1 MHSGAAFEP
10 PNACLKFL
18 WRPPVQRYILRRL
31 LLMIPTLLG
40 VTFVVFVMVRA
51 VPGDVIDQILGDYGA
66 GDTATKEAL
75 RKEYSLDGNIVTQ
88 YVRWMGDVVQLDFGK
103 SVISNRTVMSELR
116 HRLPVTMELG
126 LLAVLFSLAIA
137 LPIGILSAIRQDSI
151 ADYASRSLAISLLAV
166 PGFWVGLM
174 LITMAGRYFT
184 WGVPPKNYINFV
196 DIPIGNLKM
205 MAMPSMILGAAL
217 SGSVMRFTRSAM
229 LEVLRQDYV
238 RTAWSKGLRERVII
252 TRHVMRNALI
262 PVVTV
267 VGLQLPI
274 LVGGT
279 VIIEQVYSI
288 PGMGRYY
295 ISSVNQLDY
304 PVIQAINVIVALVVV
319 FANLGVDLLYSVL
332 DPRIRYS

>member
-1 MHSGAAFEP
+1 M
-10 PNACLKFL
+10 
-18 WRPPVQRYILRRL
+18 QRYIARRL

-51 VPGDVIDQILGDYGA
+51 VPGDVIDQILGDFGA
-66 GDTATKEAL
+66 GDRETKEAL
-75 RKEYSLDGNIVTQ
+75 LKEYSLDGNIAVQ
-88 YVRWMGDVVQLDFGK
+88 YVRWLGDLATFDFGK
-103 SVISNRTVMSELR
+103 SIISNRTVVSELQN
-116 HRLPVTMELG
+116 RLPVTLELS
-126 LLAVLFSLAIA
+126 LLAIICSLTIA
-137 LPIGILSAIRQDSI
+137 LPIGIISAIRQDTI
-151 ADYASRSLAISLLAV
+151 IDYVCRSLAISLLAV

-174 LITMAGRYFT
+174 LITMAGKYFT
-184 WGVPPKNYINFV
+184 WGVPPKNYIEFTA
-196 DIPIGNLKM
+196 DPIGNIRML
-205 MAMPSMILGAAL
+205 AMPAIILGAGL
-217 SGSVMRFTRSAM
+217 SGGVMRFTRSTM

-279 VIIEQVYSI
+279 VIIETVYSI

-295 ISSVNQLDY
+295 VASVNQLDY

-319 FANLGVDLLYSVL
+319 FANLGVDLIYSVL

>member
-1 MHSGAAFEP
+1 M
-10 PNACLKFL
+10 
-18 WRPPVQRYILRRL
+18 QRYIARRL
-31 LLMIPTLLG
+31 MLMIPTLLG
-40 VTFVVFVMVRA
+40 VTFVVFIMVRA
-51 VPGDVIDQILGDYGA
+51 VPGDVIDQILGDFGA

-75 RKEYSLDGNIVTQ
+75 RKEYSLDGNIVQQ
-88 YVRWMGDVVQLDFGK
+88 YVTWLADVVRLDFGN
-103 SVISNRTVMSELR
+103 SIISNRDVIGELSNY
-116 HRLPVTMELG
+116 LPVTLELSV
-126 LLAVLFSLAIA
+126 LAIFFSLLIA
-137 LPIGILSAIRQDSI
+137 LPIGIISAIRQDTMI
-151 ADYASRSLAISLLAV
+151 DYFCRSFAISLLAV

-184 WGVPPKNYINFV
+184 WGVPPKNYIAFT
-196 DIPIGNLKM
+196 DDPIGNLRM
-205 MAMPSMILGAAL
+205 LAVPAMILGAGL
-217 SGSVMRFTRSAM
+217 SGGVMRFTRSTM

-279 VIIEQVYSI
+279 VIIETVYSI

-304 PVIQAINVIVALVVV
+304 PVIQAINVLVALVVV
-319 FANLGVDLLYSVL
+319 FANLGVDLIYSVL

>member
-1 MHSGAAFEP
+1 M
-10 PNACLKFL
+10 
-18 WRPPVQRYILRRL
+18 QRYIARRL

-40 VTFVVFVMVRA
+40 VTFVVFIMVRS
-51 VPGDVIDQILGDYGA
+51 VPGDVIDQILGDFGA
-66 GDTATKEAL
+66 GDTETKEAL
-75 RKEYSLDGNIVTQ
+75 RKEYSLDGNMVTQ
-88 YVRWMGDVVQLDFGK
+88 YVRWLGDIVQFDFGK
-103 SVISNRTVMSELR
+103 SVISDRTVMSELK
-116 HRLPVTMELG
+116 HRLPVTLELSF
-126 LLAVLFSLAIA
+126 LAIIFSLLIAI
-137 LPIGILSAIRQDSI
+137 PTGILSAIRQDSVT
-151 ADYASRSLAISLLAV
+151 DYAARSFAIGLLAV

-184 WGVPPKNYINFV
+184 WGVPPKNYIAIEDN
-196 DIPIGNLKM
+196 PIGNLRM
-205 MAMPSMILGAAL
+205 LAMPAMILGAGL
-217 SGSVMRFTRSAM
+217 SGGVMRFTRSAM

-279 VIIEQVYSI
+279 VIIETVYSI

-295 ISSVNQLDY
+295 VNSVNQLDY

-319 FANLGVDLLYSVL
+319 FANLVVDLLYSVL

>member
-1 MHSGAAFEP
+1 M
-10 PNACLKFL
+10 
-18 WRPPVQRYILRRL
+18 QRYIARRL
-31 LLMIPTLLG
+31 LLMVPTLLG
-40 VTFVVFVMVRA
+40 VTFVVFLMVRA

-66 GDTATKEAL
+66 GDAETKAAL
-75 RKEYSLDGNIVTQ
+75 RKEYSLDGNVVTQ
-88 YVRWMGDVVQLDFGK
+88 YVRWLGDVVQADFGK
-103 SVISNRTVMSELR
+103 SIISNRTVTSELKN
-116 HRLPVTMELG
+116 RLPVTLELS
-126 LLAVLFSLAIA
+126 LLAIFFSLLIAI
-137 LPIGILSAIRQDSI
+137 PVGIVSAIRQDSV
-151 ADYASRSLAISLLAV
+151 ADYISRTFAISLLAV

-184 WGVPPKNYINFV
+184 WGVPPKNYITFQ
-196 DIPIGNLKM
+196 DDPIGNLRM
-205 MAMPSMILGAAL
+205 LSVPAMILGAGL
-217 SGSVMRFTRSAM
+217 SGGVMRFTRSAM

-279 VIIEQVYSI
+279 VIIETVYSI

-295 ISSVNQLDY
+295 VASVNQLDY

>member
-1 MHSGAAFEP
+1 M
-10 PNACLKFL
+10 
-18 WRPPVQRYILRRL
+18 QRYIARRL

-51 VPGDVIDQILGDYGA
+51 VPGDVIDQILGDFGA
-66 GDTATKEAL
+66 GDRETKEAL
-75 RKEYSLDGNIVTQ
+75 LKEYSLDGNIAVQ
-88 YVRWMGDVVQLDFGK
+88 YVRWLGDLATFDFGK
-103 SVISNRTVMSELR
+103 SIISNRTVVSELQN
-116 HRLPVTMELG
+116 RLPVTLELSI
-126 LLAVLFSLAIA
+126 LAIICSLTIA
-137 LPIGILSAIRQDSI
+137 LPIGIISAIRQDTI
-151 ADYASRSLAISLLAV
+151 IDYVCRSLAISLLAV

-174 LITMAGRYFT
+174 LITMAGKYFT
-184 WGVPPKNYINFV
+184 WGVPPKNYIEFTA
-196 DIPIGNLKM
+196 DPIGNLRM
-205 MAMPSMILGAAL
+205 LAMPAIILGAGL
-217 SGSVMRFTRSAM
+217 SGGVMRFTRSTM

-279 VIIEQVYSI
+279 VIIETVYSI

-295 ISSVNQLDY
+295 VASVNQLD
-304 PVIQAINVIVALVVV
+304 
-319 FANLGVDLLYSVL
+319 
-332 DPRIRYS
+332 

>member
-1 MHSGAAFEP
+1 M
-10 PNACLKFL
+10 
-18 WRPPVQRYILRRL
+18 QRYILRRL

-40 VTFVVFVMVRA
+40 VTFVVFLMVRA

-66 GDTATKEAL
+66 GDAETKAAL

-137 LPIGILSAIRQDSI
+137 LPIGILSAIRQDSV
-151 ADYASRSLAISLLAV
+151 ADYASRSFAISLLAV

-196 DIPIGNLKM
+196 DNPIGNLKM

-295 ISSVNQLDY
+295 IASVNQLDY

>member
-1 MHSGAAFEP
+1 M
-10 PNACLKFL
+10 
-18 WRPPVQRYILRRL
+18 QRYIARRL

-51 VPGDVIDQILGDYGA
+51 VPGDVIDQIRGDFGA
-66 GDTATKEAL
+66 GDRETKEAL
-75 RKEYSLDGNIVTQ
+75 LKEYSLDGNIAVQ
-88 YVRWMGDVVQLDFGK
+88 YVRWLGDLATFDFGK
-103 SVISNRTVMSELR
+103 SIISNRTVVSELQN
-116 HRLPVTMELG
+116 RLPVTLELSI
-126 LLAVLFSLAIA
+126 LAIICSLTIA
-137 LPIGILSAIRQDSI
+137 LPIGIISAIRQDTI
-151 ADYASRSLAISLLAV
+151 IDYVCRSLAISLLAV

-174 LITMAGRYFT
+174 LITMAGKYFT
-184 WGVPPKNYINFV
+184 WGVPPKNYIEFTA
-196 DIPIGNLKM
+196 DPIGNLRM
-205 MAMPSMILGAAL
+205 LAMPAIILGAGL
-217 SGSVMRFTRSAM
+217 SGGVMRFTRSTM

-279 VIIEQVYSI
+279 VIIETVYSI

-295 ISSVNQLDY
+295 VASVNQLDY

-319 FANLGVDLLYSVL
+319 FANLGVDLIYSVL

>member
-1 MHSGAAFEP
+1 M
-10 PNACLKFL
+10 
-18 WRPPVQRYILRRL
+18 QRYIARRL

-51 VPGDVIDQILGDYGA
+51 VPGDVIDQILGDFGA
-66 GDTATKEAL
+66 GDRETKEAL
-75 RKEYSLDGNIVTQ
+75 LKEYSLDGNIAVQ
-88 YVRWMGDVVQLDFGK
+88 YVRWLGDLATFDFGK
-103 SVISNRTVMSELR
+103 SIISNRTVVSELQN
-116 HRLPVTMELG
+116 RLPVTLELSI
-126 LLAVLFSLAIA
+126 LAIFCSLTIA
-137 LPIGILSAIRQDSI
+137 LPIGIISAIRQDTI
-151 ADYASRSLAISLLAV
+151 IDYVCRSLAISLLAV

-174 LITMAGRYFT
+174 LITMAGKYFT
-184 WGVPPKNYINFV
+184 WGVPPKNYIAFTA
-196 DIPIGNLKM
+196 DPIGNIRML
-205 MAMPSMILGAAL
+205 AMPAIILGAGL
-217 SGSVMRFTRSAM
+217 SGGVMRFTRSTM

-279 VIIEQVYSI
+279 VIIETVYSI

-295 ISSVNQLDY
+295 VASVNQLDY

-319 FANLGVDLLYSVL
+319 FANLGVDLIYSVL

>member
-1 MHSGAAFEP
+1 M
-10 PNACLKFL
+10 
-18 WRPPVQRYILRRL
+18 QRYIARRL

-66 GDTATKEAL
+66 GDQTTKEAL
-75 RKEYSLDGNIVTQ
+75 RKEYSLDGNIASQ
-88 YVRWMGDVVQLDFGK
+88 YVRWLGDVLQLDFGR
-103 SVISNRTVMSELR
+103 SIISNRSVMGELNNY
-116 HRLPVTMELG
+116 LPVTLELS
-126 LLAVLFSLAIA
+126 LLAIFFSLLIAI
-137 LPIGILSAIRQDSI
+137 PVGIISAIRQDTI
-151 ADYASRSLAISLLAV
+151 IDYVCRSFAIGLLAI
-166 PGFWVGLM
+166 PGFWIGLM

-184 WGVPPKNYINFV
+184 WGVPPRSYIPFTE
-196 DIPIGNLKM
+196 DPIGNVRMLVVP
-205 MAMPSMILGAAL
+205 AMILGAGL
-217 SGSVMRFTRSAM
+217 SGGVMRFTRSTM

-267 VGLQLPI
+267 VGLQLPV

-279 VIIEQVYSI
+279 VIIETVYSI
-288 PGMGRYY
+288 PGMGRFY
-295 ISSVNQLDY
+295 VNAVGSQDY
-304 PVIQAINVIVALVVV
+304 PVIQAINVLVALVVV
-319 FANLGVDLLYSVL
+319 FANLGVDLMYSVL

>member
-1 MHSGAAFEP
+1 M
-10 PNACLKFL
+10 
-18 WRPPVQRYILRRL
+18 QRYILRRL

-51 VPGDVIDQILGDYGA
+51 VPGDVIDQILGDFGA
-66 GDTATKEAL
+66 GDKETKEAL
-75 RKEYSLDGNIVTQ
+75 LKEYSLDGNIASQ
-88 YVRWMGDVVQLDFGK
+88 YVKWIGNLATFDFGK
-103 SVISNRTVMSELR
+103 SIISNRTVTSELSS
-116 HRLPVTMELG
+116 RLPVTLEL
-126 LLAVLFSLAIA
+126 SILAIICSLTIA
-137 LPIGILSAIRQDSI
+137 IPIGIISAIRQDTI
-151 ADYASRSLAISLLAV
+151 IDYICRSFAISLLAG

-174 LITMAGRYFT
+174 LITMAGKYFT
-184 WGVPPKNYINFV
+184 WGVPPKNYIEFTA
-196 DIPIGNLKM
+196 DPIGNIRML
-205 MAMPSMILGAAL
+205 AMPAIILGAGL
-217 SGSVMRFTRSAM
+217 SGGVMRFTRSTM

-279 VIIEQVYSI
+279 VIIETVYSI

-295 ISSVNQLDY
+295 VASVNQLDY

-319 FANLGVDLLYSVL
+319 FANLGVDLIYSVL

>member
-1 MHSGAAFEP
+1 M
-10 PNACLKFL
+10 
-18 WRPPVQRYILRRL
+18 QRYIARRL

-40 VTFVVFVMVRA
+40 VTFIVFVMVRA
-51 VPGDVIDQILGDYGA
+51 VPGDVIDQILGDFGA
-66 GDTATKEAL
+66 GDTATKQAL
-75 RKEYSLDGNIVTQ
+75 VEEYQLDDNIVVQ
-88 YVRWMGDVVQLDFGK
+88 YIEWLGDIVRLDFG
-103 SVISNRTVMSELR
+103 SSIISNRPVTEELS
-116 HRLPVTMELG
+116 HRLPVTLELSF
-126 LLAVLFSLAIA
+126 LAVIFSMMIAI
-137 LPIGILSAIRQDSI
+137 PVGIISAIRQDTI
-151 ADYASRSLAISLLAV
+151 LDYVCRSFAIGLLAI
-166 PGFWVGLM
+166 PGFWVALM
-174 LITMAGRYFT
+174 LITFAGRYFT
-184 WGVPPKNYINFV
+184 WGVPPREYIEFTE
-196 DIPIGNLKM
+196 DPIGNIRMLM
-205 MAMPSMILGAAL
+205 MPALILGAGL
-217 SGSVMRFTRSAM
+217 SGGVMRFTRSTM

-238 RTAWSKGLRERVII
+238 RTAWSKGLRERVVI

-279 VIIEQVYSI
+279 VIIETVYSI

-295 ISSVNQLDY
+295 VASVNQLDY

>member
-1 MHSGAAFEP
+1 M
-10 PNACLKFL
+10 
-18 WRPPVQRYILRRL
+18 QRYIARRL

-51 VPGDVIDQILGDYGA
+51 VPGDVIDQILGDFGA
-66 GDTATKEAL
+66 GDRETKEAL
-75 RKEYSLDGNIVTQ
+75 LKEYSLDGNIAVQ
-88 YVRWMGDVVQLDFGK
+88 YVRWLGDLATFDFGK
-103 SVISNRTVMSELR
+103 SIISNRTVVSELQN
-116 HRLPVTMELG
+116 RLPVTLELSI
-126 LLAVLFSLAIA
+126 LAIICSLTIA
-137 LPIGILSAIRQDSI
+137 LPIGIISAIRQDTI
-151 ADYASRSLAISLLAV
+151 IDYVCRSLAISLLAV

-174 LITMAGRYFT
+174 LITMAGKYFT
-184 WGVPPKNYINFV
+184 WGVPPKNYIEFTA
-196 DIPIGNLKM
+196 DPIGNIRML
-205 MAMPSMILGAAL
+205 AMPAIILGAGL
-217 SGSVMRFTRSAM
+217 SGGVMRFTRSTM

-279 VIIEQVYSI
+279 VIIETVYSI

-295 ISSVNQLDY
+295 VASVNQLDY

-319 FANLGVDLLYSVL
+319 FANLGVDLIYSVL